1 MVKDF
6 FFRKLWEN
14 RLFYGLWLDFLRN
27 GVFGLMGLAVHELF
41 FIGYSCNYDKLGFY
55 FLLVTLLLFLIS
67 GDFFF
72 LWEWG
77 LFNDGLRSKEVAFN

>member
-1 MVKDF
+1 MSC
-6 FFRKLWEN
+6 
-14 RLFYGLWLDFLRN
+14 FLL
-27 GVFGLMGLAVHELF
+27 GIA
-41 FIGYSCNYDKLGFY
+41 CNYDKLGFY